1 MLKILLDLQTLQSS
15 SRHRGIGN
23 YSRGLADAL
32 LRRDDV
38 EWHILFSDAM
48 PETLRPALAWAR
60 ERVEREQI
68 HVLHGLGPIQGR
80 DPDAAPR
87 ARAAEALYSGF
98 VEALAVDVVHV
109 ASPFDGWGDETV
121 FEVAPN
127 HATPFAA
134 TLFDLIPFEEPDLFL
149 PTPEIANWFKRRL
162 QALTRVESVLAISE
176 HSARAGRRR
185 LRMGPERVVAIGS
198 DVDPIFAPRALAAES
213 ARALLA
219 RYGITKPFIFHV
231 GIPEPRK
238 NVARLI
244 EAFARLPA
252 DVRTHHQIVLATK
265 VTDAQTTSLTRL
277 AADQGLPPEALV
289 LPGFVPDLDLAVL
302 YSLAQVTVMPSL
314 NEGFGLPLL
323 EAMRCGCPV
332 LGSNTTS
339 IPEVIGRAD
348 LTFDPLSVTDIA
360 DRLERVLTDTDF
372 RAGAI
377 DHAGVQQ
384 AHFSWSISAERACQA
399 FVQAHE
405 RRAHPPVPAPV
416 PPSITGLTP
425 GHYLLPLVSELDA
438 HVPGPLSRCPNELP
452 VLAAALDAAGPCL
465 LVDLTGTETGTVSGQ
480 DSGEAQARVG
490 RDDPATIPVK
500 DSADPH
506 PHLIARLRSE
516 PSRIASDAPDVWQLT
531 WSSWAR
537 TRTRAPDP
545 ERCASLPAA
554 LARIVDHPLLQ
565 AVDPLARL
573 TALVQ
578 AHPLSGPERDAIAR
592 ALADNHAPARSR
604 QRLLV
609 DVTELAQR
617 DARSGIQRVVR
628 NIFGALIQEPAGF
641 EVVAVRREQATYRYA
656 HAFTARFLGRPAP
669 VSDTLLDFQ
678 PSDTFLGLDFDASI
692 SAEAFAVLRRQHLRG
707 VRIIHVLYDTLPL
720 HRPDWFGMGMH
731 GVYTQWLHGLAEI
744 SDGIACISQAVA
756 DDLAQVLVERR
767 FLKGRTPHLGAF
779 HLGADLDAA
788 QPAADVDPKLASGM
802 PALFEPD
809 TPVFVT
815 VGTIEPRKGHAQLLD
830 AAEILWA
837 RGNPAVFAIV
847 GKRGWLVDPL
857 IERITSHR
865 ELGRRLRWFEAVD
878 DAVLA
883 QVYRAGSAALLP
895 SEGEGFGLPLVE
907 AAHAGLP
914 ILARDLPVFREIGG
928 AHATY
933 FSGFDGRSLADA
945 IEAWLSA
952 HARGETPDE
961 SGIRPL
967 TWAESAHQLMD
978 VVCAVPHQP

>member
-1 MLKILLDLQTLQSS
+1 MLKILLDLQTLQSE

-48 PETLRPALAWAR
+48 PDTLRPALTWAR
-60 ERVEREQI
+60 ERVERERV
-68 HVLHGLGPIQGR
+68 HVLHGLAPIRGR
-80 DPDAAPR
+80 VDAAPR
-87 ARAAEALYSGF
+87 TRAAEALYSGF
-98 VEALAVDVVHV
+98 VEALAVDLVHV
-109 ASPFDGWGDETV
+109 ASPFDGWADETV
-121 FEVAPN
+121 LDVAPDRS
-127 HATPFAA
+127 TPFAA

-149 PTPEIANWFKRRL
+149 PTPEIADWFERRL
-162 QALTRVESVLAISE
+162 RALTRVESVLAISE
-176 HSARAGRRR
+176 HSARVGRRR
-185 LRMGPERVVAIGS
+185 LRMDPERVVAIGS
-198 DVDPIFAPRALAAES
+198 DVDPIFAPRALPPEA

-219 RYGITKPFIFHV
+219 RYGITKPFILHV

-244 EAFARLPA
+244 EAFACLPTE
-252 DVRTHHQIVLATK
+252 VRAHHQIVLATK
-265 VTDAQTTSLTRL
+265 VTDAQVANLTRL

-289 LPGFVPDLDLAVL
+289 LPGFVSDQDLAVL
-302 YSLAQVTVMPSL
+302 YSVAQVTVMPSL

-348 LTFDPLSVTDIA
+348 LTFDPLSVADIA
-360 DRLERVLTDTDF
+360 DRLERVLTDADF

-399 FVQAHE
+399 FARAHE
-405 RRAHPPVPAPV
+405 RRADLPVTVPV
-416 PPSITGLTP
+416 PPSIAGLTP
-425 GHYLLPLVSELDA
+425 GHYLLPLVNELDVHA
-438 HVPGPLSRCPNELP
+438 PGPLSRCPNEP
-452 VLAAALDAAGPCL
+452 AALAAVLDAAGPCL
-465 LVDLTGTETGTVSGQ
+465 LIDVAGTDTGSVSGLE
-480 DSGEAQARVG
+480 SAEAQVRAE
-490 RDDPATIPVK
+490 RDHPAMILAQ
-500 DSADPH
+500 DDANPH
-506 PHLIARLRSE
+506 PHLIASLHPE
-516 PSRIASDAPDVWQLT
+516 PSRIASESPDAWQLAWRS
-531 WSSWAR
+531 WSR
-537 TRTRAPDP
+537 TRTHAPHP
-545 ERCASLPAA
+545 EPCASLPIA
-554 LARIVDHPLLQ
+554 LARIATHPLLQ
-565 AVDPLARL
+565 AVRPLTRL
-573 TALVQ
+573 TALAQ
-578 AHPLSGPERDAIAR
+578 AATLSGPDRDAIAC
-592 ALADNHAPARSR
+592 ALADNHAPARAR

-656 HAFTARFLGRPAP
+656 HAFTARFLGGPAP
-669 VSDTLLDFQ
+669 ISDTLLDFQ

-692 SAEAFAVLRRQHLRG
+692 SEEAFAVLRRQHLRG

-756 DDLAQVLVERR
+756 DDLAQVMVERR
-767 FLKGRTPHLGAF
+767 FLRGRTPHLGAF

-788 QPAADVDPKLASGM
+788 QPAADVDPESASGM

-857 IERITSHR
+857 IERITSHP

-883 QVYRAGSAALLP
+883 QIYRAGSAALLP

-907 AAHAGLP
+907 AAHVGLP

-928 AHATY
+928 AHARY
-933 FSGFDGRSLADA
+933 FSGFDGRALADA
-945 IEAWLSA
+945 IEDWLAA
-952 HARGETPDE
+952 HARGETPDG

-967 TWAESAHQLMD
+967 TWTESARQLMD
-978 VVCAVPHQP
+978 VVRAVPHQP